1 MPESPDGIV
10 LLAKQSGQ
18 TSFTS
23 LWQVKDALAT
33 KKVGHAGTLDTFADG
48 LLVLLA
54 GRMTRLVPY
63 ISECDKEYQAL
74 VLFGRETDTLDPD
87 GAVIAEAPLPTRSD
101 IERVLPSFLGEI
113 TQRPPSYSAVHV
125 GGRRASELMRKGTAV
140 EVPERQV
147 TIHSLTVDSFVSP
160 AGTPSLPDNPVQ
172 SMTMHVVCSKGTYI
186 RSLARDIAR
195 AAGSI
200 AYLGSL
206 RRLRIGAFSLAD
218 AAGVSLLTPFAT
230 VPPARFRQGDR
241 PPVVSST
248 DILSSFHP
256 FTPELATSVGLNPV
270 ELDRSHF
277 TDFMNGRPPE
287 AEWFSFERAF
297 GLDDLSDVAT
307 EYSVFCGSDFTGVI
321 TVKDSRVRYAFVA
334 GGQS

>member
-1 MPESPDGIV
+1 MPESSDGII

-18 TSFTS
+18 TSFSS
-23 LWQVKDALAT
+23 LWQVKDALGT

-74 VLFGRETDTLDPD
+74 VLFGSETDTLDPD
-87 GAVIAEAPLPTRSD
+87 GAVIAEAPLPKRSD
-101 IERVLPSFLGEI
+101 IERVLPSFLDEI
-113 TQRPPSYSAVHV
+113 TQRPPAYSAVHV
-125 GGRRASELMRKGTAV
+125 GGRRASELMRKGASV

-147 TIHSLTVDSFVSP
+147 TIHSLTIDSFVSP
-160 AGTPSLPDNPVQ
+160 SGTTPLPDDLVQ

-248 DILSSFHP
+248 EILSSFHS
-256 FTPELATSVGLNPV
+256 FTPELAVSIGLKPI
-270 ELDRSHF
+270 ELDRSRF
-277 TDFMNGRPPE
+277 TDFMNGKPPE
-287 AEWFSFERAF
+287 ADWFSRERYG
-297 GLDDLSDVAT
+297 GLRDLPDVAA
-307 EYSVFCGSDFTGVI
+307 EHAVFCGNDFTGVI
-321 TVKDSRVRYAFVA
+321 TAQGSRVRYAFVA
-334 GGQS
+334 GGQP